1 MYYYILGLLSL
12 MGWVMILVALA
23 NRIMEEEEEEE
34 NVVYFHRI
42 L

>member
-12 MGWVMILVALA
+12 MGWFMILVALA
-23 NRIMEEEEEEE
+23 NRIRKEEEDE

>member
-12 MGWVMILVALA
+12 MGWFMILVALA
-23 NRIMEEEEEEE
+23 NRIMEEEEEED